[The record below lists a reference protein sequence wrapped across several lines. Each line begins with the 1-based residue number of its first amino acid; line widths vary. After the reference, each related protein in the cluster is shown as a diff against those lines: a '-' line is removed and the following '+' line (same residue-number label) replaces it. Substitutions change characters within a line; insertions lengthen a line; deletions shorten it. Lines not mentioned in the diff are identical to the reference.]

1 MSETTY
7 YQKENKAEKQI
18 SNRGKDYCISN
29 KEVVLREKLR
39 TKYRKLSEEDKNIK
53 REYGRKRYKNMSK
66 EEKDKLKSLKISKK
80 LS

>member
-18 SNRGKDYCISN
+18 SNRGKDYSISN